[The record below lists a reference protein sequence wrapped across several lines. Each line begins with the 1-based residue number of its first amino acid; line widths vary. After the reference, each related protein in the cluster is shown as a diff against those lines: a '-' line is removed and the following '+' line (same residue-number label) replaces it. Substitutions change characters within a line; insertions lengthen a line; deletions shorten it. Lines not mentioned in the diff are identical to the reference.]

1 MGNSRCKK
9 AAAGLLAAAAGF
21 AGIAGYPAQEA
32 KAAIVFRE
40 DGTVEYEKG
49 STVKSIGKSADIIAG
64 IRDDSTYDAE
74 NSSWDHSVSAEASET
89 SETAQDSAQGSAQGG
104 AQGRAEVDSSAVN
117 AAVEGGDYGN
127 LIFWDNGDAGNLYA
141 SIGMKWNENASC
153 WIYNGEKIGA
163 IYVEDGS
170 FSTYDTGE
178 DEEHA
183 LWISR
188 EAGDG
193 AVTFRAEKMSMEDFT
208 QRYNEKIKKDER
220 ASGK

>member
-21 AGIAGYPAQEA
+21 AGIAGYPAQEV

-49 STVKSIGKSADIIAG
+49 STAKSSGRSADTIAG
-64 IRDDSTYDAE
+64 IREDSTYDAE
-74 NSSWDHSVSAEASET
+74 NSSWDHSVSAEAAET
-89 SETAQDSAQGSAQGG
+89 AETAQDS
-104 AQGRAEVDSSAVN
+104 AQGRAEVDSSTVN
-117 AAVEGGDYGN
+117 AAVEGGDYGDF
-127 LIFWDNGDAGNLYA
+127 IFWDNGDAGNLYA

-178 DEEHA
+178 DEEDA

-193 AVTFRAEKMSMEDFT
+193 AVTFRAEKMSMEDFI

-220 ASGK
+220 TSGK

>member
-1 MGNSRCKK
+1 MRNSRCKK

-49 STVKSIGKSADIIAG
+49 STVKSSGRSADTIAG

-74 NSSWDHSVSAEASET
+74 NSSWDHSVSAEAA
-89 SETAQDSAQGSAQGG
+89 ETAQ
-104 AQGRAEVDSSAVN
+104 GRTEVDSSAVN
-117 AAVEGGDYGN
+117 AAVEGGDYGDF
-127 LIFWDNGDAGNLYA
+127 IFWDNGDAGNLYA

-153 WIYNGEKIGA
+153 WTYNGEKIGA

-178 DEEHA
+178 DEERA

-193 AVTFRAEKMSMEDFT
+193 TVIFRAEKMSMEDFI

-220 ASGK
+220 TSEK